1 MPTDSLESRIDLSEQ
16 LVFRHGREIRSTRFE
31 AARKTADLA
40 DRLRVLERLVQIL
53 TELLIALISACFG
66 VVVAADVAG
75 NIEEEPGQALLTFLL
90 AMWIANFA
98 FRKALRWCLK

>member
-16 LVFRHGREIRSTRFE
+16 LVFRHGREISSTRFE
-31 AARKTADLA
+31 AARMTADLA

-53 TELLIALISACFG
+53 TELLVALISACFG
-66 VVVAADVAG
+66 VVVAYVVG
-75 NIEEEPGQALLTFLL
+75 NIEKEPGQALLTFLL

-98 FRKALRWCLK
+98 FWKALRWCLK